1 MVYSGV
7 VKLASVRW
15 RGLSEMAAAVVF
27 GIRKYTR
34 KNGALGGRGGVR
46 LKCGDEYEESRG
58 KMWAEK
64 FFLFPAGCIVF
75 RFGACRKL
83 AAWARRLSVRFLSF
97 RDNSFALLLAR
108 FVQILLRWASARG
121 PLEASCIRRNFFLF
135 FVPLCSACVCFSP
148 PLLLRLFL

>member
-1 MVYSGV
+1 M
-7 VKLASVRW
+7 
-15 RGLSEMAAAVVF
+15 GLW
-27 GIRKYTR
+27 
-34 KNGALGGRGGVR
+34 GGGGGVR

-121 PLEASCIRRNFFLF
+121 PLEASCIRRNFFF
-135 FVPLCSACVCFSP
+135 FSCRFVARVCVFPPLCYYDCSFEYRPSFGFVLPRGFPVWALSGRFA
-148 PLLLRLFL
+148 